1 MKKITQ
7 SAISF
12 SLIMTIWSCNP
23 KKEESKTLKD
33 SVKTQVEISK
43 DTIVTEDSK
52 EISKT
57 VEGKVLEINNGKD
70 GYSAK
75 IETKNKEIY
84 FVTISHSNLKN
95 QDQYKT
101 FEVGE
106 ELNVSGDFWQMDA
119 ANQITVGSIN

>member
-7 SAISF
+7 SAIVV

-23 KKEESKTLKD
+23 KKVESEIVKD
-33 SVKTQVEISK
+33 SVKTEVETIK

-70 GYSAK
+70 GYTAK
-75 IETKNKEIY
+75 IETKDKEIY

-101 FEVGE
+101 FKVGE
-106 ELNVSGDFWQMDA
+106 ELNVSGDFWQMDT
-119 ANQITVGSIN
+119 ANQITVRSIN